1 MGSLG
6 NLEEPARNA
15 PGYSHKVKVTF
26 LGGNLGS
33 IVEATTDIGEGETI
47 FSLSGL
53 PIVPINSKYAI
64 TISNGRYWDPTGT
77 DCAFM
82 NHSCDPSTAF
92 DFKTLTFYARRPI
105 KAGGELTFNYLT
117 TEYTMEC
124 PFDCECKATHCFKR
138 VAGFKNCSKEQAE
151 LLTKVG
157 LTTSPHFQTW
167 ESSQ

>member
-1 MGSLG
+1 MRLDTRTGEG
-6 NLEEPARNA
+6 
-15 PGYSHKVKVTF
+15 HF

-33 IVEATTDIGEGETI
+33 RATTDIGEGETI

-64 TISNGRYWDPTGT
+64 TISNGRYWTHRDGLRVHEHRP
-77 DCAFM
+77 
-82 NHSCDPSTAF
+82 H
-92 DFKTLTFYARRPI
+92 FYARRPI

-124 PFDCECKATHCFKR
+124 PFDCECKATHCFKH
-138 VAGFKNCSKEQAE
+138 
-151 LLTKVG
+151 L
-157 LTTSPHFQTW
+157 